1 MTNTTNHH
9 QRFAVDPTQAGR
21 RSLQVSL
28 QAGDYERLAK
38 QAEARGTSL
47 AGYIRGCL
55 REIGALAPAHLGEN
69 TTGTGVEL

>member
-47 AGYIRGCL
+47 AGYVRGCL
-55 REIGALAPAHLGEN
+55 REIGALASVGPVAN
-69 TTGTGVEL
+69 QTGTGVEL